1 MYDLIIIGSGP
12 AGLSA
17 CVYALRAKLNVL
29 IIEKNGI
36 SGGQI
41 VSTDRVD
48 NYLGMYGVSG
58 FEMGMSFRK
67 HADEL
72 GAVFKNGE
80 VEKIIEAG
88 DIKEV
93 VLRDGT
99 VIEGKTVI
107 VATGATH
114 RKLKVPGEKELT
126 GAGVSY
132 CATCDG
138 AFFRGKD
145 VVCVGGGDV
154 ALEDALYLSKLCNK
168 VYLVHRRDKFRAS
181 KSVQDQVLS
190 TENIQFIPNAEVKE
204 ILGNSRVE
212 KVILEDINEG
222 NTKELDV
229 SGIFIAVGMMP
240 DTELVENLVE
250 MDEKGYIKAGEDCV
264 TSRSGIFVAGDV
276 RTKRLR
282 QVITAVADGANAVR
296 SVEDFLR

>member
-80 VEKIIEAG
+80 VEKINEAG
-88 DIKEV
+88 EIKEV

-168 VYLVHRRDKFRAS
+168 VYLVHRRDEFRAS
-181 KSVQDQVLS
+181 KSVQDQVIS

-204 ILGNSRVE
+204 ILGNARVE

>member
-126 GAGVSY
+126 GAGVS
-132 CATCDG
+132 
-138 AFFRGKD
+138 
-145 VVCVGGGDV
+145 
-154 ALEDALYLSKLCNK
+154 
-168 VYLVHRRDKFRAS
+168 
-181 KSVQDQVLS
+181 
-190 TENIQFIPNAEVKE
+190 
-204 ILGNSRVE
+204 
-212 KVILEDINEG
+212 
-222 NTKELDV
+222 
-229 SGIFIAVGMMP
+229 
-240 DTELVENLVE
+240 
-250 MDEKGYIKAGEDCV
+250 
-264 TSRSGIFVAGDV
+264 
-276 RTKRLR
+276 
-282 QVITAVADGANAVR
+282 
-296 SVEDFLR
+296 